1 MAASMTN
8 TSRELGAVAGVAILG
23 SIVNGQLT
31 VNLTQRLIAAGV
43 PPAYRG
49 LVINAI
55 TTGTFSQ
62 QEKALS
68 GHTTAAIQQVINR
81 VVHAAYDAFSTGLN
95 WALTISCFLLL
106 ASALVA
112 YFTGTAES
120 VEEINFFGQ
129 ALLEEA

>member
-1 MAASMTN
+1 
-8 TSRELGAVAGVAILG
+8 
-23 SIVNGQLT
+23 
-31 VNLTQRLIAAGV
+31 
-43 PPAYRG
+43 
-49 LVINAI
+49 
-55 TTGTFSQ
+55 
-62 QEKALS
+62 
-68 GHTTAAIQQVINR
+68 